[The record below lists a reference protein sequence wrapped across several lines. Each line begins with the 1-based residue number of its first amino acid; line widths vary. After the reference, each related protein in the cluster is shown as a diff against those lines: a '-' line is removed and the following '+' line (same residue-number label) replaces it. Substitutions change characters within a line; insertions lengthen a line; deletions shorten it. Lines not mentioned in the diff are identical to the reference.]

1 MSGDTASRNNVV
13 STIQRWPAALDADD
27 AVVCSEA
34 FSFDPPIFRAPEHID
49 DSAQDKVV
57 SVDLS
62 CTLLRTYLSEHK
74 RPDLSTLNF
83 AGPSWLD
90 FCKSHIENAE
100 YGAHFHALGAFN
112 KAGSLL
118 NWDEKLLLMRVRRLV
133 LNGHFLN
140 RLENLDK
147 FQSLTTLRCSQ
158 NLLVSASLCLP
169 RLQVLDLSHNHLRY
183 IKLDRLPALRV
194 LHLQHN
200 RFMSPVHEHVN
211 FGVCKRLERLD
222 LSYNL
227 LDWNKDSGDILRM
240 VSQLSG
246 LRSLS
251 LAGNQSS
258 PSQQAYLHL
267 RAHLRNQQMFPALQF
282 LDERDLESDKDFF
295 HTKLETLQKLKAF
308 CKWRLCSMLTPA
320 VKKVVPTGNGKNE
333 KSRVLVYS
341 LTDCLEEQGNPRMI
355 DAETAD
361 LGFGCLVKWQRP
373 QKIARKRTDRGSRF
387 YFLSDQQTGDGTRIR
402 ENDRFF

>member
-1 MSGDTASRNNVV
+1 MSDDTAGRSNSA
-13 STIQRWPAALDADD
+13 STTQRWPEALHADD
-27 AVVCSEA
+27 AVACCDA
-34 FSFDPPIFRAPEHID
+34 FGFDPPIFRAPEHID
-49 DSAQDKVV
+49 DAAQHKIA

-90 FCKSHIENAE
+90 FCKSHISNAE
-100 YGAHFHALGAFN
+100 CGARFHALGAFN
-112 KAGSLL
+112 KTGSLL

-147 FQSLTTLRCSQ
+147 FQSLVTLRCSQ

-183 IKLDRLPALRV
+183 LKLDRLPALRV

-200 RFMSPVHEHVN
+200 RFMSPVREHVN
-211 FGVCKRLERLD
+211 FGVCKLLEHLD

-227 LDWNKDSGDILRM
+227 LDWDTDSGDTLRM
-240 VSQLSG
+240 VSRLPQL
-246 LRSLS
+246 RALS

-258 PSQQAYLHL
+258 PSQRAYFHL
-267 RAHLRNQQMFPALQF
+267 RAHLRNPETYPSLQF
-282 LDERDLESDKDFF
+282 LDDLDLQSDEEFV
-295 HTKLETLQKLKAF
+295 HTKLETMQKLKVF
-308 CKWRLCSMLTPA
+308 CKWRLCSTITPA
-320 VKKVVPTGNGKNE
+320 VEKVARVGGGKGKN
-333 KSRVLVYS
+333 SRVHVYS
-341 LTDCLEEQGNPRMI
+341 TTVCLEQQGNVRLI

-361 LGFGCLVKWQRP
+361 LGFGCLVRWQRP
-373 QKIARKRTDRGSRF
+373 QKIGQKRTDRGSPF
-387 YFLSDQQTGDGTRIR
+387 YFLSDQQTGQIQAY
-402 ENDRFF
+402 DRFL